1 MLMIALFNHMLCIVQ
16 PVPVSIESRRG
27 QMTVALSQ
35 SAVSG
40 VGGQELYDLFPT
52 TTEVQL
58 SVQEN
63 LCRLAKITRLRELH
77 G

>member
-1 MLMIALFNHMLCIVQ
+1 
-16 PVPVSIESRRG
+16 
-27 QMTVALSQ
+27 MTVALSQ
-35 SAVSG
+35 NAVSG
-40 VGGQELYDLFPT
+40 VGGQELSDLFPT
-52 TTEVQL
+52 TTEVQS

>member
-1 MLMIALFNHMLCIVQ
+1 
-16 PVPVSIESRRG
+16 
-27 QMTVALSQ
+27 MTVALSQ
-35 SAVSG
+35 SAILG
-40 VGGQELYDLFPT
+40 VGGLIYLFPT
-52 TTEVQL
+52 TTEVQS